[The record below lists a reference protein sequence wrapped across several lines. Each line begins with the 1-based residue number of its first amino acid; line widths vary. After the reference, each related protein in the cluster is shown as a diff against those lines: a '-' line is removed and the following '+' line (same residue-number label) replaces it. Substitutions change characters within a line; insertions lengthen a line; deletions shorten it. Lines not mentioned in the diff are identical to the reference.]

1 MLSSNIINN
10 HWTFQDGQSQ
20 NYSNPIWQIGYY
32 EKDDIKFLGIFN
44 HLLLNDQQTVGFEE
58 SGKIS
63 DRLAE
68 KIMIESAKALVG
80 SENNIYGHLLL
91 DGKSFIRKK
100 PENISLIR
108 WLISTRKNKFF
119 VIVNNQAFRDGIEI
133 LSSLDSQWF
142 VAVNLGKQ
150 FELLNTYFERFGCN
164 PDQEPDILC
173 MSLKNADKKFLD
185 FVQTKFIKSM
195 SQKKFSEF
203 NSEDFRQWNEIL
215 KIFPAILWAIDGHIF
230 FATQQSSK
238 EELYNKIQ
246 QVADRYQLTIA
257 KNQVLV

>member
-1 MLSSNIINN
+1 MLSNNIIKN
-10 HWTFQDGQSQ
+10 HWTFQDRQCQ
-20 NYSNPIWQIGYY
+20 NYSNPLWQIGYY
-32 EKDDIKFLGIFN
+32 EKNGTKFLGIFN
-44 HLLLNDQQTVGFEE
+44 HLLLADQQTVGFEE
-58 SGKIS
+58 SGQISDKIS
-63 DRLAE
+63 E
-68 KIMIESAKALVG
+68 KIIIESAKALVG

-91 DGKSFIRKK
+91 NGKSFMRKK

-108 WLISTRKNKFF
+108 WLISTRKNKF
-119 VIVNNQAFRDGIEI
+119 VAVVNNQAFRDGVEI

-142 VAVNLGKQ
+142 VAVKLGKQ
-150 FELLNTYFERFGCN
+150 VELLNTYFERLGCN

-173 MSLKNADKKFLD
+173 MSLKNADKEFLD

-215 KIFPAILWAIDGHIF
+215 KIFPEILWAIDGHIF

-246 QVADRYQLTIA
+246 QVADRYQLKIVQ
-257 KNQVLV
+257 NQLLV